1 MKVEL
6 NYDIEKLECCTVLKV
21 LKKFYSYLY
30 EVWFMLEI
38 DTATLVAQL
47 NWPVMDLSGSVV
59 VRWIAWICLFNFDV
73 RHVLGMKNTVADR
86 LSRQLVTEKD
96 MKKVENNNIDEFLDA
111 QFLSIFRVS
120 LITTDLGEWPEE
132 FKVNPVEIDDEG
144 VDDGNVLEML
154 DKEWSKKS

>member
-47 NWPVMDLSGSVV
+47 N
-59 VRWIAWICLFNFDV
+59 
-73 RHVLGMKNTVADR
+73 
-86 LSRQLVTEKD
+86 
-96 MKKVENNNIDEFLDA
+96 
-111 QFLSIFRVS
+111 
-120 LITTDLGEWPEE
+120 
-132 FKVNPVEIDDEG
+132 
-144 VDDGNVLEML
+144 
-154 DKEWSKKS
+154 

>member
-59 VRWIAWICLFNFDV
+59 VRWIAWIYLFNFDV
-73 RHVLGMKNTVADR
+73 RHILETKNTMTDG
-86 LSRQLVTEKD
+86 LSRQLATEKD
-96 MKKVENNNIDEFLDA
+96 MKKVENNNINKFLD
-111 QFLSIFRVS
+111 V
-120 LITTDLGEWPEE
+120 
-132 FKVNPVEIDDEG
+132 
-144 VDDGNVLEML
+144 
-154 DKEWSKKS
+154 